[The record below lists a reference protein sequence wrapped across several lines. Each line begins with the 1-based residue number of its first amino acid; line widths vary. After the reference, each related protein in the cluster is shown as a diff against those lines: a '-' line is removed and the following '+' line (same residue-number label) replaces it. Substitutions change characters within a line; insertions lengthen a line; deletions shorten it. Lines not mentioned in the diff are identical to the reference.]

1 MIAALCRS
9 VNHDTRAW
17 GWIKLFIA
25 LQCIISLCSCEFYQF
40 PAEATWLLISSTV
53 LICIMASLFLCL
65 YSLDFS
71 VSPIH
76 NSWHTKLEPHV
87 VVAEASTY
95 LSIVSSSEFEGWYH
109 SSWWI
114 GTCAWKYLHVIDL
127 QRLFFWSRIESSP
140 SSINLSGWRVGSWFN
155 SIYHVRFSTRLL
167 RSKLLLTFKG
177 RCILLLLSSKYIK
190 TVEYSPLE

>member
-9 VNHDTRAW
+9 VHHDTRAW

-53 LICIMASLFLCL
+53 LICTMASLFLCL

-71 VSPIH
+71 VPPIH
-76 NSWHTKLEPHV
+76 NSWHTKFEPDV

-127 QRLFFWSRIESSP
+127 QRLFFLKQNRVKSVVYQSFRLACGIVIQFNFSC
-140 SSINLSGWRVGSWFN
+140 SIL
-155 SIYHVRFSTRLL
+155 YQ
-167 RSKLLLTFKG
+167 
-177 RCILLLLSSKYIK
+177 
-190 TVEYSPLE
+190 TVAI